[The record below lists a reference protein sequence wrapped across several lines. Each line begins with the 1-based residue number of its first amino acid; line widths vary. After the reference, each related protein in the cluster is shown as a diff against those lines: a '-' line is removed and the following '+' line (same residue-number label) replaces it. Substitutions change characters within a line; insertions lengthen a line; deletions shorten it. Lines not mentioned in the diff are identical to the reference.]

1 MLLSHLLHLEGIAS
15 VVIERRSRE
24 ALEKTVRA
32 GVLEHGT
39 AELLKEIGVG
49 ERMEREG
56 SVHYGIELRFDGR
69 GHRIDFADLTDGLSI
84 TIYGQQE
91 VVKDL
96 IRARLAADGR
106 ILFEA
111 EAASVHDLDTASP
124 RVHFHKDGEEE
135 EISCDFV
142 AGCDGFLG
150 VCRTG
155 IPENARTEY

>member
-1 MLLSHLLHLEGIAS
+1 MRTQVGIVGGGPAGLLLSHLLHLQGIDS
-15 VVIERRSRE
+15 VVLERRSRE
-24 ALEKTVRA
+24 DLEKTVRA

-39 AELLKEIGVG
+39 AGLLSEVGVG

-56 SVHYGIELRFDGR
+56 SVHHGIELRFDGR

-96 IRARLAADGR
+96 IQARLEADGR
-106 ILFEA
+106 VLFGA
-111 EAASVHDLDTASP
+111 EGTSVYDLDTASP
-124 RVHFHKDGEEE
+124 RVHYHKDGEEEE

-142 AGCDGFLG
+142 AGCDGF
-150 VCRTG
+150 
-155 IPENARTEY
+155 